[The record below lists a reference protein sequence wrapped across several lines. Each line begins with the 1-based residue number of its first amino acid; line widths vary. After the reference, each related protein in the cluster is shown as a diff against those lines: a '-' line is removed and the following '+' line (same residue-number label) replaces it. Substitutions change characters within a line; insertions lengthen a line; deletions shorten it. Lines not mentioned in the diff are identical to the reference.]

1 MPNQSDEKVTVRTW
15 IAVMG
20 SMLGA
25 FMAVL
30 DIQITNA
37 SLREITGGIAST
49 SVEASW
55 VSTSYLIGEIVTI
68 PLTAWLS
75 RVFGLRWYLLCNVA
89 LFLVFSG
96 LCGTAGNL
104 TQMVI
109 YRALQG
115 FTGGVMIPTS
125 FTVANTLLPPS
136 KRSLGLALFG
146 ITATLGPAVGPYIGG
161 WLTDR
166 FGWQTVFYINLLP
179 GALILAAIFYSIDA
193 QPLNLKLLQE
203 GDWWGIACMAVG
215 LGSFIAFLEE
225 GQNQDWF
232 TSAFIQHCFELAAFF
247 IPLFLIIELMG
258 KHPVVNLSL
267 LLDRNLA
274 LASVVNFVMGAGL
287 YGSVFLLPQYL
298 EQVQQYSAR
307 QTGEYMILIG
317 LPQLVVFPF
326 VPRLMKRF
334 DLRLIVCVGAAIF
347 GASCFLNTH
356 MAPNFG
362 GPQFQLANVIRALGQ
377 PFTIVPLSAI
387 ATAGLMKGQQGDGS
401 ALFNIARNLG
411 GSVGTALLSTMIT
424 QREQFHDFRIGERV
438 TTYSLQVQNFLNA
451 QAAHFIRQG
460 ADPVLAMR
468 RAYKSLQ
475 SAVQLSSF
483 VMAFSECFFVMAFVI
498 LSGSAAIWLCRKAK
512 LGGGA
517 PAG

>member
-512 LGGGA
+512 SGGGA

>member
-1 MPNQSDEKVTVRTW
+1 MPNQSDETVTVRTW

-247 IPLFLIIELMG
+247 IPLFLIIELRG

-512 LGGGA
+512 SGGGA

>member
-1 MPNQSDEKVTVRTW
+1 MPNQSGEKVPFRTW

-37 SLREITGGIAST
+37 SLREITGGISST

-55 VSTSYLIGEIVTI
+55 VSTSYLMGEIVTI

-75 RVFGLRWYLLCNVA
+75 RVFGLRRYLVGNVV

-96 LCGTAGNL
+96 LCGTAGDL

-125 FTVANTLLPPS
+125 FTVANTMLPPS
-136 KRSLGLALFG
+136 KRPLGLALFG

-161 WLTDR
+161 LLTDS
-166 FGWQTVFYINLLP
+166 FGWQMVFYINLLP
-179 GALILAAIFYSIDA
+179 GAIMLAAILYSFDA
-193 QPLNLKLLQE
+193 QPLNLKLLKQ
-203 GDWWGIACMAVG
+203 GDWLGIACMAVG

-232 TSAFIQHCFELAAFF
+232 TSSFIQHCFALAVVF
-247 IPLFLIIELMG
+247 IPLFLIIELVG
-258 KHPVVNLSL
+258 SNPVVNLRL
-267 LLDRNLA
+267 FLDRNLA
-274 LASVVNFVMGAGL
+274 FASIVNFIMGAGL

-317 LPQLVVFPF
+317 LPQLLIFPF
-326 VPRLMKRF
+326 VPRLMKTI
-334 DLRLIVCVGAAIF
+334 DLRFIVFFGSAVF

-356 MAPNFG
+356 MAPQFG

-387 ATAGLMKGQQGDGS
+387 ATAGLMREQQGDGS
-401 ALFNIARNLG
+401 ALFNIARNIG

-438 TTYSLQVQNFLNA
+438 TTYSLQVQSFLNSQEA
-451 QAAHFIRQG
+451 QFTRQG
-460 ADPVLAMR
+460 ADPVTALK
-468 RAYKSLQ
+468 RAYKTLQ
-475 SAVQLSSF
+475 SAIQLSSF
-483 VMAFSECFFVMAFVI
+483 VMAFSECFLVMAIVI
-498 LSGSAAIWLCRKAK
+498 LSGSVTIWFCRKAK
-512 LGGGA
+512 S
-517 PAG
+517 AGDAAAG